1 MLTTLFLSALAWSH
15 LAQAHGTITRVIG
28 ANGVVMPGLTI
39 LDGTPRSSTSA
50 ASGAQV
56 DTSVIRDPELGTS
69 KASALGRTSKGP
81 VDGSRVIKTFMR
93 GIKGRSL
100 ADTILGGGEEAT
112 REAVS
117 FVTGNAGAVVNGV
130 QDGIESSP
138 VGGLALG
145 AEHGVNGL
153 LDDFFQ
159 TAKGVPSPRGY
170 IEDGVQNSTGVG
182 AKLGLP
188 TTASDGT
195 LKLIY
200 HQVNEDGAGPLLV
213 DIDFTSGGTDPKA
226 FKSAEVVQNII
237 GVLGFSTVSSTDF
250 PVIVKVPAGQV
261 CTGKVAGVSGVCIA
275 RVRNSATAGPF
286 GGAAAF
292 THNPEAAKGKKS
304 SAKFRHRHV

>member
-28 ANGVVMPGLTI
+28 ANGVVMPGLTSKN
-39 LDGTPRSSTSA
+39 TPRKFEP
-50 ASGAQV
+50 GANGEQ
-56 DTSVIRDPELGTS
+56 SLMEL
-69 KASALGRTSKGP
+69 LDLLRPLLLERSKGP
-81 VDGSRVIKTFMR
+81 VDGSRVIKTFMQ
-93 GIKGRSL
+93 GIKSRSL

-170 IEDGVQNSTGVG
+170 IEDGVQNYTGVG

-250 PVIVKVPAGQV
+250 PVIVRVPTGKA
-261 CTGKVAGVSGVCIA
+261 CSGKVAGVSGVCIA

-292 THNPEAAKGKKS
+292 THNPEAAKGKKA
-304 SAKFRHRHV
+304 SAKFRHRRI

>member
-50 ASGAQV
+50 ASGAQA
-56 DTSVIRDPELGTS
+56 DTSVIRDPELATS
-69 KASALGRTSKGP
+69 KASAIGRTSKGP
-81 VDGSRVIKTFMR
+81 VDAARVIKTFMD

-138 VGGLALG
+138 VGDLALG

-170 IEDGVQNSTGVG
+170 IEDGVKNSTGVG
-182 AKLGLP
+182 AKSGLP

-250 PVIVKVPAGQV
+250 PVVVKVPVGQV

-292 THNPEAAKGKKS
+292 THNPMATKGKKS

>member
-81 VDGSRVIKTFMR
+81 VDGSRVIKTFMQ
-93 GIKGRSL
+93 GIKSRSL

-117 FVTGNAGAVVNGV
+117 FVTGNAGAVVN
-130 QDGIESSP
+130 
-138 VGGLALG
+138 G

-170 IEDGVQNSTGVG
+170 IEDGVQNYTGVG
-182 AKLGLP
+182 AELGLP

-250 PVIVKVPAGQV
+250 PVIVKVPTGKV
-261 CTGKVAGVSGVCIA
+261 CSGKVAGVSGVCIA

-292 THNPEAAKGKKS
+292 THNPEAAKGKKA
-304 SAKFRHRHV
+304 SAKFRHRRV

>member
-15 LAQAHGTITRVIG
+15 LAQAHGTIIRVIG

-81 VDGSRVIKTFMR
+81 VDGSRVIKTFMQ

-138 VGGLALG
+138 VGGLALE
-145 AEHGVNGL
+145 AEHGVNGF

-170 IEDGVQNSTGVG
+170 IEDGVQNSTG
-182 AKLGLP
+182 A
-188 TTASDGT
+188 
-195 LKLIY
+195 
-200 HQVNEDGAGPLLV
+200 NEDGAGPLLV

-250 PVIVKVPAGQV
+250 PVVVKVPAGQV

>member
-1 MLTTLFLSALAWSH
+1 MLTALFLSALAWSQM
-15 LAQAHGTITRVIG
+15 ANAHGTITRVIS

-39 LDGTPRSSTSA
+39 LNGTHLSSTSA

-81 VDGSRVIKTFMR
+81 VDGARVIKAFMK
-93 GIKGRSL
+93 GLKGRSL
-100 ADTILGGGEEAT
+100 ANTILGGAT

-117 FVTGNAGAVVNGV
+117 FVTGNAGPVVNGV

-138 VGGLALG
+138 VGGLALE

-153 LDDFFQ
+153 LDDFFE
-159 TAKGVPSPRGY
+159 TAKGVPSPPGY

-182 AKLGLP
+182 AKSGLP
-188 TTASDGT
+188 TTAYDGT

-237 GVLGFSTVSSTDF
+237 GILGFSTVSSTDF
-250 PVIVKVPAGQV
+250 PVVVKVPTGQV
-261 CTGKVAGVSGVCIA
+261 CTGKVAGVSCVCIA
-275 RVRNSATAGPF
+275 TVRNSATTGPF

-292 THNPEAAKGKKS
+292 THNPEAVKGK
-304 SAKFRHRHV
+304 

>member
-1 MLTTLFLSALAWSH
+1 MLTTLLLSALAWSH
-15 LAQAHGTITRVIG
+15 LTQAHGTITRVIG

-81 VDGSRVIKTFMR
+81 VDGSRVIKAFMQ

-130 QDGIESSP
+130 QDGVESSP

-170 IEDGVQNSTGVG
+170 IEEGVQNSTGVG

-250 PVIVKVPAGQV
+250 PVVVKVPAGQV

-292 THNPEAAKGKKS
+292 THNPEAAKGKKA
-304 SAKFRHRHV
+304 SAKFRHRRI